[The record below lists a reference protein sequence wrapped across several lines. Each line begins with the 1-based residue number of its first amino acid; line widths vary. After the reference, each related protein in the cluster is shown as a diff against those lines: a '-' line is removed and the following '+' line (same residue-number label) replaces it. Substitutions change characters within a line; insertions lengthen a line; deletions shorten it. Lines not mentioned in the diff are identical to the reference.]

1 MTQLASRKAVQARQD
16 EVQRRGRGLGWRSPS
31 LGVAQLAAPDTVRRI
46 SGVDDSATSRTVV
59 PLVGPRE
66 LVHAA
71 GLLTSRRK
79 HVWAWT
85 RVAGD
90 AMDLTSLGMAIA
102 HRGGRR
108 RRRLVAVTGAVVGIT
123 VLDLLTAVQA
133 TQAKKSSSVP
143 LVRGAREGGSMELTA
158 TTTIRKPAPEVY
170 AFWRDLG
177 NLSTFMAH
185 LKEVRVT
192 GERTSHWVAGA
203 PFGTNVEWDAE
214 IIEEAPTEK
223 LAWRSTGNA
232 DVPNAGTVRFVPAP
246 DGVSTEVHVV
256 LVYEIPGGAVGKAVA
271 KYFGEEPHQQLDDD
285 LRRLKQV
292 LETGEVVRSD
302 GAPWGKRA
310 RKEFPQRPAQPLSDA
325 ELEKGADA

>member
-1 MTQLASRKAVQARQD
+1 M
-16 EVQRRGRGLGWRSPS
+16 
-31 LGVAQLAAPDTVRRI
+31 RRI
-46 SGVDDSATSRTVV
+46 SGVDDSPTSRVVV
-59 PLVGPRE
+59 PLVGARE
-66 LVHAA
+66 LVLAA
-71 GLLTSRRK
+71 GLLTSSRK
-79 HVWAWT
+79 SVWAWT
-85 RVAGD
+85 RVVGD
-90 AMDLTSLGMAIA
+90 AMDLTSLGMASA

-108 RRRLVAVTGAVVGIT
+108 RRLVGVTGAVVGIT
-123 VLDLLTAVQA
+123 AVDLLTAGQA
-133 TQAKKSSSVP
+133 IWAKEIGSVP
-143 LVRGAREGGSMELTA
+143 AVPGLSRTGGFMELTA

-170 AFWRDLG
+170 AFWRDLE
-177 NLSTFMAH
+177 NLPTFMAH
-185 LKEVRVT
+185 LEEVRAT
-192 GERTSHWVAGA
+192 GDRTSHWSAAA
-203 PFGTNVEWDAE
+203 PFGKNVGWDAE
-214 IIEEAPTEK
+214 IIDEAPGEK
-223 LAWRSTGNA
+223 IAWRSTGTA

-256 LVYEIPGGAVGKAVA
+256 LEYDIPGGAVGKAVA